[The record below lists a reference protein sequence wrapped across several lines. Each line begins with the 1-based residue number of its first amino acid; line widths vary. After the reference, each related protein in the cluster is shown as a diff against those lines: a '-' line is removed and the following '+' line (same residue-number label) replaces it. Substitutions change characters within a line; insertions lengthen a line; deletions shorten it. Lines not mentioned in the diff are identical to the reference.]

1 MMRSRN
7 YAIVYDTSQKT
18 IRRGKMRTLLKGL
31 LLGLL
36 LVAAPAFAAGPD
48 GDWAGSIDS
57 PNGPVT
63 INYTFKADGAK
74 LTGTT
79 TGPDGSKLALKDGKI
94 DGANISF
101 AVDVDFG
108 GGPATLKYTGVVAAD
123 SIALTLDFQGMPV
136 SITAKRVAA
145 K

>member
-1 MMRSRN
+1 
-7 YAIVYDTSQKT
+7 
-18 IRRGKMRTLLKGL
+18 MRTILKRL
-31 LLGLL
+31 ALGLL
-36 LVAAPAFAAGPD
+36 LIAAPAFAAGVD
-48 GDWAGSIDS
+48 GDWSGTIDGGQ
-57 PNGPVT
+57 GPVT

-74 LTGTT
+74 LTGST
-79 TGPDGSKLALKDGKI
+79 TGPDGTKLAIKDGKV

-108 GGPATLKYTGVVAAD
+108 GAPTTLKYTGVVAAD

-136 SITAKRVAA
+136 NITAKRVAA

>member
-1 MMRSRN
+1 
-7 YAIVYDTSQKT
+7 
-18 IRRGKMRTLLKGL
+18 MRTILKGL
-31 LLGLL
+31 VLGLL
-36 LVAAPAFAAGPD
+36 LVAAPAFAAGLD

-79 TGPDGSKLALKDGKI
+79 TGPDGTKITLKDGKI

-101 AVDVDFG
+101 SVDVDFG
-108 GGPATLKYTGVVAAD
+108 GTPTTLKYTGVVAAD
-123 SIALTLDFQGMPV
+123 SIALILDFQGMPV
-136 SITAKRVAA
+136 NITAKRVAA

>member
-1 MMRSRN
+1 
-7 YAIVYDTSQKT
+7 
-18 IRRGKMRTLLKGL
+18 MRTKLTGL
-31 LLGLL
+31 LLTLL
-36 LVAAPAFAAGPD
+36 LMSAPAFAASVD

-63 INYTFKADGAK
+63 MNYTFKADGAA
-74 LTGTT
+74 LTGST
-79 TGPDGSKLALKDGKI
+79 TGPDGMKLVIKDGKI

-108 GGPATLKYTGVVAAD
+108 GTAMTLKYTGVVAAD
-123 SIALTLDFQGMPV
+123 SIALSLDFQGQPV
-136 SITAKRVAA
+136 NITVKRAAA

>member
-1 MMRSRN
+1 
-7 YAIVYDTSQKT
+7 
-18 IRRGKMRTLLKGL
+18 MRTLLKGL

-36 LVAAPAFAAGPD
+36 LVAAPAFAAGID

-63 INYTFKADGAK
+63 INYTFKVDGAK
-74 LTGTT
+74 LSGST
-79 TGPDGSKLALKDGKI
+79 TGPDGSKIALKDGKI

-108 GGPATLKYTGVVAAD
+108 QGPTTLKYTGVVAAD

-136 SITAKRVAA
+136 NITAKRVAA